1 LAKIIENQ
9 GEIFYEIRELKSKVR
24 RIENRLSELE
34 QKMENKFDF
43 KNEKTF
49 KEVII

>member
-1 LAKIIENQ
+1 MAKIIENQ
-9 GEIFYEIRELKSKVR
+9 GEILYEIRELKSKVE
-24 RIENRLSELE
+24 RIENRICDLE
-34 QKMENKFDF
+34 QKLENNFDF